1 MQSVLE
7 CVVLHSLVP
16 LIYRYCYSPAQHG
29 TKECFRSA
37 DNHLIQLLETETH
50 GLVIGSTWHGSLMP
64 RLCLC
69 LNFCV
74 SVPSQT
80 TLGAQEHLK
89 HELFPPLC
97 PLVSPSWPFLSSPLA
112 GTSIFTVYEAASQ
125 EGWVFIMYRAI
136 DSFPRWRSY
145 FYFITLIF
153 FLAWLVKV
161 EKAFSSHTAICKN

>member
-1 MQSVLE
+1 MESKSTSEVRITISFSCLE
-7 CVVLHSLVP
+7 REPHSW
-16 LIYRYCYSPAQHG
+16 
-29 TKECFRSA
+29 
-37 DNHLIQLLETETH
+37 
-50 GLVIGSTWHGSLMP
+50 VIGSTWQGPLMP

-80 TLGAQEHLK
+80 TLGAQEHLR
-89 HELFPPLC
+89 HGLLPLLC
-97 PLVSPSWPFLSSPLA
+97 LLASPSWPFLSSPLA

-161 EKAFSSHTAICKN
+161 EKSFSSHTSDLQKHSHNLHMGPFLFLDIEKWGLF

>member
-1 MQSVLE
+1 MESKSTSEVRITISFSCLE
-7 CVVLHSLVP
+7 REPHSW
-16 LIYRYCYSPAQHG
+16 
-29 TKECFRSA
+29 
-37 DNHLIQLLETETH
+37 
-50 GLVIGSTWHGSLMP
+50 VIGSTWQGPLMP

-80 TLGAQEHLK
+80 TLGAQEHLR
-89 HELFPPLC
+89 HGLLPLLC
-97 PLVSPSWPFLSSPLA
+97 LLASPSWPFLSSPLA

-161 EKAFSSHTAICKN
+161 EKILFFSHQRSAKT

>member
-1 MQSVLE
+1 M
-7 CVVLHSLVP
+7 HSW
-16 LIYRYCYSPAQHG
+16 
-29 TKECFRSA
+29 
-37 DNHLIQLLETETH
+37 
-50 GLVIGSTWHGSLMP
+50 VIRSTWQGSLMP

-69 LNFCV
+69 LSFCV
-74 SVPSQT
+74 SVPSQN
-80 TLGAQEHLK
+80 TLGAREHLK
-89 HELFPPLC
+89 HGFLPLLC
-97 PLVSPSWPFLSSPLA
+97 PLASPWWPLSSLLA

-161 EKAFSSHTAICKN
+161 EKSFRFHTSDLTKLSHNLDTDLSFYRRVRVILGVSYIVLYYTYSVYMHKNKLDK